1 MEEMKERLAI
11 KDELSYLKDE
21 RLDKALVLL
30 YPEYTRSFLQRL
42 IGSGHIL
49 VGEKS
54 VKAGYKL
61 KDEDRISI
69 CIPEP
74 EVLEI
79 EAEDIPLDIYY
90 EDADIIVI
98 NKPKHMVVHPAA
110 GHTSGTLVNALM
122 YHCKDSLSGV
132 NGVMRPGIVHR
143 IDMDTTGL
151 LVACKNDRAH
161 NAMAEKFQT
170 HDITRVYTAICHNHF
185 KEGNG
190 IIDKPI
196 GRAKSDRKK
205 MAVDPSGKH
214 AVTHYTVRANLAQ
227 NLSLVECRLE
237 TGRTHQIRV
246 HMASISHPLLGDE
259 LYGPKQKPFH
269 TEGQALHAGTLGF
282 VHPTTGEYME
292 WTAPLP
298 AYMNDII
305 EKLS

>member
-1 MEEMKERLAI
+1 MEE
-11 KDELSYLKDE
+11 ELIIITEESAYLKDQ

-42 IGSGHIL
+42 IAEGHIT
-49 VGEKS
+49 VAEKV

-61 KDEDRISI
+61 KMGDMVRI

-74 EVLEI
+74 EMLEI
-79 EAEDIPLDIYY
+79 EAENIPLDIYY
-90 EDADIIVI
+90 EDSDIIVI

-110 GHTSGTLVNALM
+110 GHTTGTLVNALM

-161 NAMAEKFQT
+161 NKMAEKFKA
-170 HDITRVYTAICHNHF
+170 HDITRIYTAICHNHF
-185 KEGNG
+185 KEATGT
-190 IIDKPI
+190 IDKPI
-196 GRAKSDRKK
+196 GRSKTDRRK
-205 MAVDPSGKH
+205 MAIEASGRK
-214 AVTHYTVRANLAQ
+214 AVTNYTLKSNLGQ
-227 NLSLVECRLE
+227 NMSLVECRLE

-246 HMASISHPLLGDE
+246 HMASINHPLLGDE
-259 LYGPKQKPFH
+259 VYGPKTKGFH

-282 VHPTTGEYME
+282 EHPITGEYME

-298 AYMNDII
+298 KYMSDII
-305 EKLS
+305 KKLS

>member
-1 MEEMKERLAI
+1 MRENLIIE
-11 KDELSYLKDE
+11 DELAYLASE

-42 IGSGHIL
+42 ISAGHIN
-49 VGEKS
+49 VGEKP

-61 KDEDRISI
+61 KNGDRVQIY
-69 CIPEP
+69 IPEP
-74 EVLEI
+74 EILEI
-79 EAEDIPLDIYY
+79 EAENIPLDIYY

-110 GHTSGTLVNALM
+110 GHTSGTLVNALLF
-122 YHCKDSLSGV
+122 HCRDSLSGV

-151 LVACKNDRAH
+151 IVACKNDKAH
-161 NAMAEKFQT
+161 NAMAEKFKT

-185 KEGNG
+185 KEEEGTV
-190 IIDKPI
+190 DKPLA
-196 GRAKSDRKK
+196 RARSDRKK
-205 MAVDPSGKH
+205 MAVDPAGKH
-214 AVTHYTVRANLAQ
+214 AVTHYTVKSNLAQ

-246 HMASISHPLLGDE
+246 HMTSINHPLLGDE
-259 LYGPKQKPFH
+259 LYGPKQKPFK

-282 VHPTTGEYME
+282 EHPITGTYME

-298 AYMNDII
+298 EYMQNILKKI
-305 EKLS
+305 S